1 MKNKKIII
9 NQNKKQKRAR
19 SYSLKKNYIKK
30 SNISLKN
37 KKIKFKLKRNV
48 FE

>member
-19 SYSLKKNYIKK
+19 SYSLKKKLY
-30 SNISLKN
+30 
-37 KKIKFKLKRNV
+37 KKIKHFS
-48 FE
+48 